1 MTRPEDHPAFWP
13 TYQAMLPVRYAEI
26 IQRGCGPG
34 SAPSEAAV
42 KVARLDAVF
51 AATYFAS
58 REMAVEP

>member
-1 MTRPEDHPAFWP
+1 MTRPEGHPAFWP

-26 IQRGCGPG
+26 VQRCGPG

-42 KVARLDAVF
+42 KVALLDAVF